1 MHHPTT
7 GVRQGVVET
16 RVLAAVGVKHTQ
28 TEPLPLS
35 GPDSSGLY
43 QTKGVLREVTPVVP
57 LWPDPDDLLYK
68 TSQHGGLEIT
78 ETRVKEIAG
87 HHLVLILPFFQT
99 PNKII
104 KVGPIHCIT
113 YRYVRYTDRYS
124 YSTEYFFTCFKNKW
138 IMLKN
143 RINN

>member
-78 ETRVKEIAG
+78 DTSQGNSRASFSVNSS
-87 HHLVLILPFFQT
+87 FF
-99 PNKII
+99 PNTK
-104 KVGPIHCIT
+104 
-113 YRYVRYTDRYS
+113 
-124 YSTEYFFTCFKNKW
+124 
-138 IMLKN
+138 
-143 RINN
+143 